1 LKGDGLDMDWI
12 KEHKV
17 FIFAGIATV
26 LFLIYSSFDSER
38 DQAEV
43 NEEMMGMAD
52 QGGIEEKEALA
63 DSGGIE
69 EKDDLPKQPP
79 AVMMAD
85 IKGAVVHPGVYIV
98 AEGNRVIDLIA
109 LAGGLAEDADSATVN
124 FSMHVADEM
133 VIYIPKKGEEASSLI
148 SPQSGQVASEKRTVN
163 LNTADSS
170 ELETLPGI
178 GPAKSAAILEY
189 RNVNG
194 PYKSIEDLKSISGIG
209 DKTFEKLKELISV
222 K

>member
-1 LKGDGLDMDWI
+1 MDWI

-17 FIFAGIATV
+17 FLFAGIATV
-26 LFLIYSSFDSER
+26 LFLIYSSFGSER
-38 DQAEV
+38 DQTEV
-43 NEEMMGMAD
+43 NEEMMGMVD
-52 QGGIEEKEALA
+52 SGGIEEKEALA

-69 EKDDLPKQPP
+69 EPPKQPP

-85 IKGAVVHPGVYIV
+85 IKGAVVHPGVYVV

-109 LAGGLAEDADSATVN
+109 LAGGLAEDADSTTVN

-163 LNTADSS
+163 LNTADPS

-178 GPAKSAAILEY
+178 GPAKSAAIIEY

>member
-1 LKGDGLDMDWI
+1 MDWI
-12 KEHKV
+12 KEHKF

-26 LFLIYSSFDSER
+26 LFLIYSSFRSER
-38 DQAEV
+38 EEAEV
-43 NEEMMGMAD
+43 NEEIMVMA
-52 QGGIEEKEALA
+52 E
-63 DSGGIE
+63 SGGIE
-69 EKDDLPKQPP
+69 ENKTLPQQPP

-85 IKGAVVHPGVYIV
+85 IKGAVVHPGVYV
-98 AEGNRVIDLIA
+98 VTEGNRIIDLIA
-109 LAGGLAEDADSATVN
+109 LAGGLADDADSATVN
-124 FSMHVADEM
+124 FSMHVTDEM

-148 SPQSGQVASEKRTVN
+148 PSQSVQLPSGKQTVN
-163 LNTADSS
+163 LNTAEPS

-178 GPAKSAAILEY
+178 GPAKSAAIIQY
-189 RNVNG
+189 RNENG